1 MNHMQE
7 AYEALIHNLKEEI
20 KDVAAE
26 AEQEQANYMDSEQ
39 ILMDFIYKH
48 HGYRALLEVAK
59 AIDVKLG
66 KGINYED
73 YVECTYE
80 EPKGNAVS
88 IDDLCLPGR
97 EVNILRAENITTVDQ
112 LCSMTD
118 AQLLL
123 IPSLG
128 RKSLNIIKEEL
139 LKLGRELAKD

>member
-1 MNHMQE
+1 MKHMQA
-7 AYEALIHNLKEEI
+7 AYEALIEKLREEI

-59 AIDVKLG
+59 EIDVKLG

-80 EPKGNAVS
+80 EPKSSDLS
-88 IDDLCLPGR
+88 IADLCATQR
-97 EVNILRAENITTVDQ
+97 EIHCLRAAEITTLDQ
-112 LCSMTD
+112 LCAMTEN
-118 AQLLL
+118 QVLE
-123 IPSLG
+123 IPNLG
-128 RKSLNIIKEEL
+128 RKAFNNIREEL
-139 LKLGRELAKD
+139 RKHGRDFAK